1 MKIEL
6 CKKKDLKQCEDLC
19 RAPELLGPGNESFT
33 VDYLRLFLKS
43 KYFLVAKKDEKVA
56 GLVIGEKLKGGGVM
70 IWAIVVDK
78 EHRGKKIGGKLLR
91 EFERNAKKDK
101 CSWLILY
108 ATTKNK
114 RSLGFYKKHKFSAGQ
129 KLVECLKYL

>member
-43 KYFLVAKKDEKVA
+43 KYFLVAKKKEKIT
-56 GLVIGEKLKGGGVM
+56 GLIIGEKLKGGGVM

-78 EHRGKKIGGKLLR
+78 EYRGKKIGGRLLR
-91 EFERNAKKDK
+91 EFEGNAKKDK

-108 ATTKNK
+108 ATTKK
-114 RSLGFYKKHKFSAGQ
+114 Q
-129 KLVECLKYL
+129 KISRFL